1 MSYCHIIGLYK
12 IDNAPYCR
20 FFDFKLTIYPSGT
33 EFENNW
39 INQLFN

>member
-1 MSYCHIIGLYK
+1 MRHIV
-12 IDNAPYCR
+12 A